1 MIQQNN
7 SVTSAGTKDDSS
19 NTVEQHSSSPNNAK
33 PNVGGSF
40 CPQDTTQKIKN
51 IEQIMRFR
59 AWDKTN
65 NKWAYVGFHLFGEV
79 TIFGL
84 LEQYKFE
91 DACKDLEFTQ
101 FVNLQDKC
109 KEDLYVG
116 DLFKCET
123 DDMIYRIFAVDG
135 GFAINT
141 HVQRWQKDIKD
152 DYPFPLIPLSDEQ
165 TVSWIKGSCLKIG
178 NIYENPEIIRGV
190 S

>member
-1 MIQQNN
+1 MEQKLN

-19 NTVEQHSSSPNNAK
+19 TIADVITSSPNNAK

-40 CPQDTTQKIKN
+40 CPQDTTQKIKH